1 MEELQ
6 LTLTPAR
13 VDQRNFGVMLS
24 NWRVGQVINALVV
37 DRMPSGNVLLNAG
50 GREFVTPLDLPVQPG
65 TRLQLEVQQV
75 TPQLVLRLLT
85 GSEKSSSLPGAESL
99 SRSAQPGNGPAAAT
113 SLGGSTTAASV
124 LSAVVT
130 QPTLKA
136 LVNQSPVLASLITS
150 LSSQALQSGTL
161 SAGLLSQAVAQSGL
175 FTEAN
180 LLAGRGGSLRTNT
193 KTQLIQL
200 QRGIA
205 DITVTNLGV
214 EARAALSNLSDL
226 TNAALANLNH
236 QQLIS
241 MPQENAGQRWAFNLP
256 LEWAGSVTDLAMTI
270 EHDRENDD
278 PEGGEVQGE
287 WRVHLSLELP
297 EVGELQSLVT
307 LSGSNISVSF
317 ISHSESVRRVFES
330 SFGELRDRMIVSDF
344 RVRELA
350 VREGVQANQ
359 TADIP
364 SSGFEVRV

>member
-50 GREFVTPLDLPVQPG
+50 GREFVTPLDLPVQAG

-75 TPQLVLRLLT
+75 TPQLVLRLLA
-85 GSEKSSSLPGAESL
+85 GSEKTGVPPGTEL
-99 SRSAQPGNGPAAAT
+99 SARPIQPGNAPAT
-113 SLGGSTTAASV
+113 SMSLTGGTTAASM
-124 LSAVVT
+124 LSALAT
-130 QPTLKA
+130 QPSLRA
-136 LVNQSPVLASLITS
+136 LVNQNPVLSALINSMATQV
-150 LSSQALQSGTL
+150 LPSSTL

-180 LLAGRGGSLRTNT
+180 LLAGRSASLRTNT

-200 QRGIA
+200 QRGVA
-205 DITVTNLGV
+205 ELAGSNLAA
-214 EARAALSNLSDL
+214 ESRAALNTLSDL
-226 TNAALANLNH
+226 TNAALANLNQ

-256 LEWAGSVTDLAMTI
+256 MEWAGSVIDLAMTI
-270 EHDRENDD
+270 EHDAG
-278 PEGGEVQGE
+278 EGGADGDEKKEE
-287 WRVHLSLELP
+287 WRVHLNLQLP
-297 EVGELQSLVT
+297 EVGKLQTLVT
-307 LSGSNISVSF
+307 LSGSDLRVSF
-317 ISHSESVRRVFES
+317 TSDSEAVRRVFEA

-344 RVRELA
+344 RVKDLA
-350 VREGVQANQ
+350 VRQSTQ
-359 TADIP
+359 PHQSTDSP
-364 SSGFEVRV
+364 TSGFQVKA

>member
-37 DRMPSGNVLLNAG
+37 DRMPSGSVLLNAG

-65 TRLQLEVQQV
+65 TRLHLEVQQV
-75 TPQLVLRLLT
+75 TPQLVLRLLN
-85 GSEKSSSLPGAESL
+85 GSDKSSSLPGAESL
-99 SRSAQPGNGPAAAT
+99 ARPTQLGNGPAGT
-113 SLGGSTTAASV
+113 MSLGGGATAASV
-124 LSAVVT
+124 LSALAT
-130 QPTLKA
+130 QPNLRA
-136 LVNQSPVLASLITS
+136 LVNQSPVLASLLTS
-150 LSSQALQSGTL
+150 LSSQVLQSGTL

-180 LLAGRGGSLRTNT
+180 LLAGRSGSLRTNT

-205 DITVTNLGV
+205 DISVTNLGI

-226 TNAALANLNH
+226 TNAALANLNQ

-241 MPQENAGQRWAFNLP
+241 MPQENPGQRWAFNLP
-256 LEWAGSVTDLAMTI
+256 LEWAGSVTDLSMTI
-270 EHDRENDD
+270 EHDKENHD
-278 PEGGEVQGE
+278 PEGGETKDE
-287 WRVHLSLELP
+287 WRVHLGLELP
-297 EVGELQSLVT
+297 EVGKLQSLVT

-317 ISHSESVRRVFES
+317 TSDSESVRKVFES

-359 TADIP
+359 AADVP
-364 SSGFEVRV
+364 TSGFEVRA

>member
-37 DRMPSGNVLLNAG
+37 DRMPSGSVLLNAG

-75 TPQLVLRLLT
+75 TPQLVLRLLN

-99 SRSAQPGNGPAAAT
+99 ARPTQLGNGPAGAM
-113 SLGGSTTAASV
+113 SLGGGTTAASV
-124 LSAVVT
+124 LSALAT
-130 QPTLKA
+130 QPNLRA

-150 LSSQALQSGTL
+150 LFSQVLQSSTL

-180 LLAGRGGSLRTNT
+180 LLAGRSGSLRTNT

-297 EVGELQSLVT
+297 EVGKLQSLVT

>member
-37 DRMPSGNVLLNAG
+37 DRMPSGSMLLNAG

-75 TPQLVLRLLT
+75 TPQLVLRLLA
-85 GSEKSSSLPGAESL
+85 GSEKSGSLPGAESL
-99 SRSAQPGNGPAAAT
+99 ARPMQSGNGPAGSM

-124 LSAVVT
+124 LSAVAT
-130 QPTLKA
+130 QPNLKA
-136 LVNQSPVLASLITS
+136 LVNQSPVLSTLIS
-150 LSSQALQSGTL
+150 ALSSQALQSSML

-180 LLAGRGGSLRTNT
+180 LLAGRSGSLRTNT

-200 QRGIA
+200 QRGISEIVGA
-205 DITVTNLGV
+205 NLGI
-214 EARAALSNLSDL
+214 EARAALNNLSDL
-226 TNAALANLNH
+226 TNAALANLNQ

-256 LEWAGSVTDLAMTI
+256 LEWAGSVIDLAMTI
-270 EHDRENDD
+270 ERDIEKDE
-278 PEGGEVQGE
+278 PEGGEAKDE
-287 WRVHLSLELP
+287 WRVLLNLELP
-297 EVGELQSLVT
+297 EVGKLQSLVT
-307 LSGSNISVSF
+307 LSGSNISVAFTSD
-317 ISHSESVRRVFES
+317 SEAVRRLFES
-330 SFGELRDRMIVSDF
+330 SFGDLRDRMIVSDF
-344 RVRELA
+344 RVGELV
-350 VREGVQANQ
+350 VRNGVQPNQ
-359 TADIP
+359 AADNP
-364 SSGFEVRV
+364 SGGFEVRV